1 MTTSPN
7 LKLAVA
13 TSSSLAADAAAETA
27 SAGGNAVDCAV
38 AAALLTMNTE
48 PGVCAFA
55 GGAYITVWR
64 PGHDP
69 ITIDGGV
76 AIPGL
81 GQTSADCGN
90 RGTTV
95 SLEYGGGVETVVG
108 GASVAIPGSPAAC
121 NEAVRRYG
129 RLPFADAL
137 RPSIRAAA
145 EGFPLPAACHH
156 YLRYSGKTIFGRA
169 DDGYKA
175 LHGTDGA
182 LNEAGSTVL
191 VPGLADSLASVAEN
205 GTREFYEGELGR
217 KIVAHVRDGGGRVT
231 QKDFSEYRAIERPA
245 LRTRYADWTLALN
258 PPPAI
263 GGAMLAGML
272 SGLTQGNGASAVSAI
287 VHAQESAMR
296 FRVQHLDGAD
306 DVDAGARK
314 LLAEARAG
322 TLGAT
327 ERSSATVHTS
337 AVDSSG
343 LGCSVTSS
351 AGYGSG
357 EIPAGT
363 GLWLNNCLGELELN
377 LKGLD
382 ASPPG
387 ARLPSNMTPGIA
399 RHGDRVLAF
408 GSPGADRITTAL
420 QQFLF
425 NHLANGVS
433 IGAANAAPRLHVELD
448 EESFRVSA
456 EEGIDFAD
464 AQLTV
469 RRYPLHSMYFGGVG
483 AAVYDPAGGLGAS
496 ADPRRVGGI
505 FVSQ

>member
-1 MTTSPN
+1 MTTSPT

-27 SAGGNAVDCAV
+27 HAGGNAVDCAV

-48 PGVCAFA
+48 PGVCALA

-64 PGHDP
+64 SGHDP

-81 GQTSADCGN
+81 GQASTDRGD
-90 RGTTV
+90 RGTKV

-121 NEAVRRYG
+121 SEAVRRYG
-129 RLPFADAL
+129 CLPFVAAL
-137 RPSIRAAA
+137 GPSIRAAA

-156 YLRYSGKTIFGRA
+156 YLRYSGKAIFGRA
-169 DDGYKA
+169 ADGYEA
-175 LHGTDGA
+175 LHGADGT
-182 LNEAGSTVL
+182 LNEPGSAVL
-191 VPGLADSLASVAEN
+191 VPGLADSLSSIAEN
-205 GTREFYEGELGR
+205 GIREFYSGELGR
-217 KIVAHVRDGGGRVT
+217 KIVAHIRDGGGRAT
-231 QKDFSEYRAIERPA
+231 LKDLSDYRAIERPA
-245 LRTRYADWTLALN
+245 LRMRYADWTLALN

-272 SGLTQGNGASAVSAI
+272 SGLPPGGSAVSAI
-287 VHAQESAMR
+287 VQAQENAMR

-306 DVDAGARK
+306 DVDAGAQK

-337 AVDSSG
+337 AVDSNG
-343 LGCSVTSS
+343 LACSVTSS

-377 LKGLD
+377 QKGLD
-382 ASPPG
+382 AAPPG
-387 ARLPSNMTPGIA
+387 ERLPSNMTPGIA
-399 RHGDRVLAF
+399 RRGDRVLAF

-425 NHLANGVS
+425 NHLANGAS
-433 IGAANAAPRLHVELD
+433 IGDANAAPRLHVELD
-448 EESFRVSA
+448 KESTRISA
-456 EEGIDFAD
+456 EEGVELAD
-464 AQLTV
+464 TQLPV

-483 AAVYDPAGGLGAS
+483 AAVYDPAEGLAAS

-505 FVSQ
+505 YVSE